1 MTHPKRTA
9 AHVPVLPVLETS
21 HLTVHY
27 EERPALADI
36 SLALY
41 GGEIVG
47 LLGPNGAGKS
57 TLLKVL
63 AGMLSAS
70 HGTVLYRGNPLR
82 GTHPA
87 ITYVP
92 QRSGADWAFPISVRE
107 AVLLGLSHRTPR
119 WRGFDRDEQRRA
131 MDALDHVGIQELAH
145 VQIGELSGGQQQ
157 RVFLARALLAC
168 GAVLLLDEPFTG
180 VDIPTQDLFGSIFAD
195 LRRRGTL
202 VVYATHDLAQA
213 RHSSDR
219 VVLINRHLIASGP
232 PADTMVEEP
241 LRRAFGGQVI
251 VVSGPPLD
259 TDPAPVDQMARVSR

>member
-1 MTHPKRTA
+1 MTYSDRTRGA
-9 AHVPVLPVLETS
+9 GPILETA

-27 EERPALADI
+27 EDRPALADI
-36 SLALY
+36 SLRLDP
-41 GGEIVG
+41 GEIVG

-63 AGMLSAS
+63 AGMLPAS
-70 HGTVLYRGNPLR
+70 HGTVRFKGKPLR

-92 QRSGADWAFPISVRE
+92 QRAGADWTFPISVRE
-107 AVLLGLSHRTPR
+107 AVLLGLSNRAPR
-119 WRGFDRDEQRRA
+119 WRGFDRSERRRA
-131 MDALDHVGIQELAH
+131 WEALGQVGMEDLAH

-180 VDIPTQDLFGSIFAD
+180 VDVPTQDVFGSIFAD
-195 LRRRGTL
+195 LQRRGTAI
-202 VVYATHDLAQA
+202 VYATHDLDQA
-213 RHSSDR
+213 RHTSDR

-232 PADTMVEEP
+232 PDQTMLEEP
-241 LRRAFGGQVI
+241 LRRTFGGQVI
-251 VVSGPPLD
+251 VVSGP
-259 TDPAPVDQMARVSR
+259 ARSPDHEPIEQGAGMSR

>member
-1 MTHPKRTA
+1 MTHLEGTP
-9 AHVPVLPVLETS
+9 AHVPVLETS

-27 EERPALADI
+27 DDRPALADI
-36 SLALY
+36 SLALSA
-41 GGEIVG
+41 GEIVG

-63 AGMLSAS
+63 AGMLPAS
-70 HGTVLYRGNPLR
+70 HGTILYRSNPLR

-131 MDALDHVGIQELAH
+131 MEALDHVGIEELAH

-157 RVFLARALLAC
+157 RVFLARALLSC
-168 GAVLLLDEPFTG
+168 GAALLLDEPFTG
-180 VDIPTQDLFGSIFAD
+180 VDIPTQDLFGTIFAD

-213 RHSSDR
+213 SHSSDR

-232 PADTMVEEP
+232 PAETMIEEP
-241 LRRAFGGQVI
+241 LRRTFGGQVI
-251 VVSGPPLD
+251 VVSGLPSGAN
-259 TDPAPVDQMARVSR
+259 PAPIDRMAGSPR